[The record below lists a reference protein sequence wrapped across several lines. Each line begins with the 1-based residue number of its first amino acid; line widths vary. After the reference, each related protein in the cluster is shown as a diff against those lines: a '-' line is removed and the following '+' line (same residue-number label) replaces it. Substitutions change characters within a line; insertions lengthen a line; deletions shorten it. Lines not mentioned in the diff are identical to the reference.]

1 MKMRTLIAI
10 FLLAAPAYAQKKPVK
25 APPKAQVIKI
35 DDPDEIGG
43 EVPSGQGEV
52 LSVLKHAPKP
62 GMIKI
67 RENFTPE
74 MYATA
79 LNL

>member
-1 MKMRTLIAI
+1 MRTFIAI
-10 FLLAAPAYAQKKPVK
+10 FLLAVPAYAQKKPVK
-25 APPKAQVIKI
+25 TAPKAQII
-35 DDPDEIGG
+35 NIEDPDAIEG
-43 EVPSGQGEV
+43 ERPSGQGE
-52 LSVLKHAPKP
+52 SITALKRRILP

-74 MYATA
+74 MHVTA